1 MLVFF
6 NYIGF
11 FTSVLFSMSVFKW
24 CQLWKNNVKKPFCFQ
39 FQFLISFNFFTFW
52 FAINHYSIIL
62 KGSNKTQQA
71 LCKYNE
77 TNTSFFP
84 NKYLVN
90 VRQVSNKKRVTSLWV
105 FIQNVTVFLSFC
117 TEVSRNRAI
126 YRSIWN
132 SPLKLESTSSSEKN
146 PLEVYSLNSSCS
158 YFKSLK
164 I

>member
-71 LCKYNE
+71 LCKYNQ

-105 FIQNVTVFLSFC
+105 FIQNVTSFWVFVQKLVETVVYIEAFETLLSNLNQHLHQRKIPLRYIVWIILVH
-117 TEVSRNRAI
+117 TSR
-126 YRSIWN
+126 
-132 SPLKLESTSSSEKN
+132 
-146 PLEVYSLNSSCS
+146 V
-158 YFKSLK
+158 
-164 I
+164 